1 MEVPHDRQDIFEK
14 INELAQNIDEGFE
27 FTNEEQLE
35 EFLDD
40 VDNQQYKEY
49 DEIERLYNELMELSF
64 YDDEDDQ

>member
-1 MEVPHDRQDIFEK
+1 MTDRQDIFEK

>member
-1 MEVPHDRQDIFEK
+1 MTDRQDIFER

-49 DEIERLYNELMELSF
+49 EEIERLYNELMELSF

>member
-1 MEVPHDRQDIFEK
+1 MTDRQDIFEK
-14 INELAQNIDEGFE
+14 INELAQNIIDEGFE

>member
-1 MEVPHDRQDIFEK
+1 MTDRQDIFEK

-49 DEIERLYNELMELSF
+49 DEIERLYNELMELLF

>member
-1 MEVPHDRQDIFEK
+1 MTDRQDIFER

>member
-1 MEVPHDRQDIFEK
+1 MTDRQDIFEK

-49 DEIERLYNELMELSF
+49 DEIERLYNELMEISF